1 MALNP
6 VDKIRLAVKNDVDIV
21 LCRQKGREMAVQMGF
36 AYSDGALIATAISEL
51 ARNIVKYA
59 NFGEISLSPVEVG
72 GKTGIQVIAR
82 DEGPGIRN
90 IDLAMQDGYSTSGGL
105 GLGLPG
111 VRRLMDTFEIVSSDG
126 DGTTVTTTKWRR

>member
-1 MALNP
+1 MASNP
-6 VDKIRLAVKNDVDIV
+6 LDKIRLPVKSDVDIV

-36 AYSDGALIATAISEL
+36 PYSDGALIATAISEL

-59 NFGEISLSPVEVG
+59 KSGEITISPMEIG
-72 GKTGIQVIAR
+72 GETGIQVIAR
-82 DEGPGIRN
+82 DRGPGIRN

-111 VRRLMDTFEIVSSDG
+111 VRRLMDTFEILSTNT